1 MKEIF
6 ELALNGLM
14 FAFVAGTMI
23 TIGLGLTVSQIIE
36 PFKKIKLVLFA
47 LIANFVIVPLFAL
60 AMLACLP
67 VSEGIKIGVILLS
80 ISGGAPFI
88 PLIVNI
94 AKSHVGSSVSLM
106 LLLMVVTIF
115 YIPLILPLLLPGVS
129 VSSWEIAKSL
139 IYSMLSPLV
148 IGLAFKARFS
158 DIAIRVVPL
167 FAKLTNLIVLILIV
181 DLAYLYTEV
190 IIASA
195 SALLIILLFFLGTM
209 SIGFCSGG
217 TNRDARII
225 FAIGTGLRNP
235 PVAML
240 IANQYFSSEPMA
252 AIVPLLIVII
262 GLSILIPLA
271 VKLGKNRPA

>member
-1 MKEIF
+1 
-6 ELALNGLM
+6 
-14 FAFVAGTMI
+14 
-23 TIGLGLTVSQIIE
+23 
-36 PFKKIKLVLFA
+36 
-47 LIANFVIVPLFAL
+47 
-60 AMLACLP
+60 
-67 VSEGIKIGVILLS
+67 
-80 ISGGAPFI
+80 
-88 PLIVNI
+88 
-94 AKSHVGSSVSLM
+94 M
-106 LLLMVVTIF
+106 LLLMMVTIF
-115 YIPLILPLLLPGVS
+115 YIPLILPHLLPGAS

-139 IYSMLSPLV
+139 IHSMLIPLV

-158 DIAIRVVPL
+158 DSAVRVVPV

-195 SALLIILLFFLGTM
+195 SALLVILLFFLGTM
-209 SIGFCSGG
+209 GIGFFSGG

-240 IANQYFSSEPMA
+240 IANQYFSSQPMA

-271 VKLGKNRPA
+271 IRIGRKSADHAALSTVDE